1 MISSTALL
9 VCCLFIA
16 LDYSV
21 SALQRKVTIWA
32 RVQFAAGLK
41 VVVLVPSVMPLVT
54 AHRTALL

>member
-16 LDYSV
+16 LDYSA

-32 RVQFAAGLK
+32 RVQVALGAKWVSSTPPVMPFFAAH
-41 VVVLVPSVMPLVT
+41 ST
-54 AHRTALL
+54 AS